1 MDAETYQ
8 EATLESNISEDQV
21 HKILEPLTELVKLQG
36 GPEATE
42 SLERVRSILINAY
55 YTLGLVGETGE
66 IAEKM
71 KKAIRDAGG
80 QMPVEET
87 AKELG
92 DVTWYL
98 SHLARRLGT
107 NFGQI
112 FQVNID
118 KLRDRMSRSKIQGS
132 GDSR

>member
-8 EATLESNISEDQV
+8 EATLESNISEDQI

-42 SLERVRSILINAY
+42 SLERVRTILINAY

-71 KKAIRDAGG
+71 KKAIPLL
-80 QMPVEET
+80 MNP
-87 AKELG
+87 
-92 DVTWYL
+92 
-98 SHLARRLGT
+98 
-107 NFGQI
+107 
-112 FQVNID
+112 
-118 KLRDRMSRSKIQGS
+118 SR
-132 GDSR
+132 